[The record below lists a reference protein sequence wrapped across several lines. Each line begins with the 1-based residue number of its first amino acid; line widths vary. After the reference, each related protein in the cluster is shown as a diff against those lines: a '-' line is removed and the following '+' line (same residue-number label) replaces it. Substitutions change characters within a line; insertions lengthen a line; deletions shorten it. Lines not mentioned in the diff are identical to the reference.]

1 MTLDQA
7 MIGREAYASAESR
20 TLAETPVG
28 FLILAVNLI
37 RVD

>member
-28 FLILAVNLI
+28 FPILAIDLL